1 MFWFIF
7 IASIYLTILV
17 LVSIFRQKP
26 APRER
31 RAALVIGNAAYKWA
45 GLLNNPGKD
54 AADVADALS
63 RLGYDVVECHDL
75 GVAQLRGVLEQF
87 KDRAKAADWAL
98 VYYSGHGLEWNGE
111 NWLIPTD
118 ARLTQR
124 ADLPSQAVSVEQ
136 VVRHLSGARKLRIVI
151 LDACRSNPF
160 RTQMMMNEGLFRVS
174 TYGLAR
180 MMPAFGEI
188 VFFAARHGTTASD
201 GKKGENSPFAKALL
215 KHMKEE
221 GLELGRFFRKVT
233 SSVLEATQNQP
244 RPQEPF
250 VYGRIPDEDF
260 YFKPP
265 RRSR

>member
-1 MFWFIF
+1 M
-7 IASIYLTILV
+7 
-17 LVSIFRQKP
+17 
-26 APRER
+26 
-31 RAALVIGNAAYKWA
+31 ALVIGNAAYKWA
-45 GLLNNPGKD
+45 GPLNTPTKD
-54 AADVADALS
+54 AADMADALK
-63 RLGYDVVECHDL
+63 RLGYDVVEWHDL
-75 GVAQLRGVLEQF
+75 GVAQMLSVLGDF
-87 KDRAKAADWAL
+87 KNKARAADWAL
-98 VYYSGHGLEWNGE
+98 VYYDGHGVESNGE
-111 NWLIPTD
+111 NWLIPID

-124 ADLPSQAVSVEQ
+124 ADLPSQAVSVEH
-136 VVRHLSGARKLRIVI
+136 VLRHLSGARKLRIVI
-151 LDACRSNPF
+151 LDACRTNPF
-160 RTQMMMNEGLFRVS
+160 RTQMMMNEGLFRVN

-215 KHMKEE
+215 KHLGED

-233 SSVLEATQNQP
+233 SSVLAATDNF
-244 RPQEPF
+244 QEPF